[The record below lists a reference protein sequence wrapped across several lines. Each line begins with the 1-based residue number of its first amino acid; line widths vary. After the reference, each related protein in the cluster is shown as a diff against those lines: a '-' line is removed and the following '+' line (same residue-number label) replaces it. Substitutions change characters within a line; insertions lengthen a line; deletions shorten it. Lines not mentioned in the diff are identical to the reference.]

1 MKTKIPLWINIL
13 QVVILAILSFQT
25 YACYFN
31 PELIYPGMTIDASV
45 IYVLAGRNA
54 MMAAISL
61 LALIRQNPRFYS
73 FAFLMHSLRD
83 LQDMFI
89 APLTG
94 EPGGAAIGTF
104 FVFLIVFVIPEILA
118 YFKLNKMANEL
129 EKGAA

>member
-1 MKTKIPLWINIL
+1 MKMKIPIWINIL

-31 PELIYPGMTIDASV
+31 PELIYPGITIDAVSAQA

-61 LALIRQNPRFYS
+61 LALIRQNPHFYA

-94 EPGGAAIGTF
+94 APGGAAIGVF
-104 FVFLIVFVIPEILA
+104 FVFLIVFVISQ
-118 YFKLNKMANEL
+118 ANRECS
-129 EKGAA
+129 